1 MADEIKGKIIWALEY
16 VKSNIDHIEELAE
29 EYELSLA
36 SKKYRDNESGSYTY
50 WSGGGNWILSE
61 EEADELIRKVEE
73 IWQKK

>member
-1 MADEIKGKIIWALEY
+1 MADEIKGKIIWALGY

-36 SKKYRDNESGSYTY
+36 PKKHRD
-50 WSGGGNWILSE
+50 NWILSE
-61 EEADELIRKVEE
+61 EEADEIIRKVEE